1 MFVQLDVL
9 KETEV
14 RGRRYFVGPIFR
26 AKNRS
31 FQVHDLV
38 CGNIIVHLVTKQIT
52 SKDYD
57 NKSYKVKKP
66 QVEWKVN
73 KIQIHTT

>member
-38 CGNIIVHLVTKQIT
+38 CGNIIVHLVTK
-52 SKDYD
+52 
-57 NKSYKVKKP
+57 P

-73 KIQIHTT
+73 KFQIHTM